1 MKPAVAVIFVVLH
14 STTIFKLTRVI
25 MKKISIS
32 ESLLWKLVFFLAL
45 VVYAAGLFV
54 EVLEPDAAVYAEVS
68 REMFVSG
75 KWLNIFLMGADWLDK
90 PHFQFWVTAWFYSL
104 FGVNIVAYKLPAVIG
119 VLLAAWYT
127 YLYGKQHYSEK
138 HGVVA
143 ALILLTAQHT
153 ITSNMDVRAEPYM
166 TLFTIMAL
174 YHISVYLSTQKMAHL
189 VYCSA
194 ALAALMMTKGLF
206 TIIPVAAGVGCTLL
220 YRRKWKEILHWQW
233 LLLAAL
239 SVVFMIP
246 TLYGYYQQ
254 FDLHPEKWVF
264 GRQQVSGIRFF
275 LIDSQWGRFA
285 NSGPIK
291 GSGDPFF
298 FVHTLL
304 WAFLP
309 WAWLA
314 YYALFQ
320 RTKALIQSRHVPETY
335 TYFGFLVMFL
345 IFSASKFQ
353 LAHYLNPVFP
363 LLAIIAAD
371 ALVNAS
377 QKALRVLTVMQSA
390 TVVLLL
396 IALGMLMIFFQS
408 NFLHTDTLL
417 VLLAG
422 ILLAGFVFFAK
433 NKPAFARMIFVPV
446 LVTLSINYYLNR
458 EFYPTLTT
466 YQSESAVADYYLQ
479 QQLPKDR
486 LVSLDVTSFS
496 TSFKLNTVVPPLW
509 TDKVKPEELE
519 NKYVYTT
526 QRGLELIDSLQ
537 IPRKP
542 VHQFTDFHV
551 TMLTGTFLNKATRAQ
566 ELSPMFLVQT
576 GKRVQ

>member
-1 MKPAVAVIFVVLH
+1 
-14 STTIFKLTRVI
+14 
-25 MKKISIS
+25 MKKIGIG
-32 ESLLWKLVFFLAL
+32 ETYLWKIVFLLAL
-45 VVYAAGLFV
+45 LVYAAGLFV

-75 KWLNIFLMGADWLDK
+75 RWLDIFLMGADWLDK
-90 PHFQFWVTAWFYSL
+90 PHLQFWVTAWSYSL
-104 FGVNIVAYKLPAVIG
+104 FGLNIVAYKLPAVLS

-127 YLYGKQHYSEK
+127 YLFAKKHYSEK
-138 HGVVA
+138 HGIVA
-143 ALILLTAQHT
+143 ALILMTAQHT

-174 YHISVYLSTQKMAHL
+174 YHIAEYLNAKKTMQL
-189 VYCSA
+189 VYCSV

-220 YRRKWKEILHWQW
+220 YQKRWKEILHWQW
-233 LLLAAL
+233 LLTAVLTL
-239 SVVFMIP
+239 VFMFP

-264 GRQQVSGIRFF
+264 GRQHVSGIRFF

-298 FVHTLL
+298 FVHTLI

-314 YYALFQ
+314 YFALIQKTKALFQ
-320 RTKALIQSRHVPETY
+320 RNHATETY

-363 LLAIIAAD
+363 LLAVMAAA
-371 ALVNAS
+371 ALMNAT
-377 QKALRVLTVMQSA
+377 QKALRVLTVMQVV
-390 TVVLLL
+390 TIVLLL
-396 IALGMLMIFFQS
+396 IALGMLMRFFQDS
-408 NFLHTDTLL
+408 LLHTDTLL
-417 VLLAG
+417 VLIAG
-422 ILLAGFVFFAK
+422 MLLAAVVYFTKSKVVFAK
-433 NKPAFARMIFVPV
+433 LIFVPV

-458 EFYPTLTT
+458 EFYPRLTN

-479 QQLPKDR
+479 QQLPADR
-486 LVSLDVTSFS
+486 MVSLDVTSFS

-509 TDKVKPEELE
+509 VDKVKADELQD
-519 NKYVYTT
+519 KYVYTT
-526 QRGLELIDSLQ
+526 QHGLELIDSLQ
-537 IPRKP
+537 IPRKQ
-542 VHQFTDFHV
+542 VHRFADFHI
-551 TMLTGTFLNKATRAQ
+551 TMLTGEFLNKATRDST
-566 ELSPMFLVQT
+566 LTPMYLVKT
-576 GKRVQ
+576 GKIIH